1 MKEKKTSE
9 KQKEETEQK
18 SEPVLL
24 NRYYRF
30 ICYLIMVTTE
40 MAMNVS
46 SGVLSAAS
54 RAIKKQYS
62 MKDVEFG
69 YFGLAQGIGRT
80 LGNIFYTLLVNQ
92 ISAKWFGGVFTIVKG
107 LVLASFSLT
116 QSKWVL
122 IFLRGLIG
130 FMHMQPSTYIP
141 LWIDQYGFR
150 KYKTVQLSFLQALVP
165 VGKVLGFVFVN
176 IFTEDGWKIP
186 YNIEA
191 VYLLFC
197 GLFVTL
203 SPSNYFNRKV
213 ILMTDEERPTEYR
226 QEKWKEISVFNK
238 RTSKP
243 GSKSKKLWNDIYTVI
258 THYEFEICNIAKAL
272 MTGGQSCVHFWCGDF
287 MINRLGM
294 DGTTKTMIYT
304 LMNLSGPAIGFLL
317 SPIVNKYF
325 GSYETPHAPFVLLV
339 IHIIT
344 IAFGISATL
353 INKIPIFI
361 ACMTLFFGLLSLC
374 LAMVF
379 GMLMISIN
387 RDLKGMCF
395 SVGNITTMST
405 TGALFPVI
413 YGKMN
418 DIFNPKGIKFAGM
431 LSIMILNGSASLFL
445 IELGRLKMMRKKKEE
460 KDKLI
465 DKDNE
470 EGKEMEDK

>member
-1 MKEKKTSE
+1 
-9 KQKEETEQK
+9 
-18 SEPVLL
+18 
-24 NRYYRF
+24 
-30 ICYLIMVTTE
+30 
-40 MAMNVS
+40 
-46 SGVLSAAS
+46 
-54 RAIKKQYS
+54 
-62 MKDVEFG
+62 
-69 YFGLAQGIGRT
+69 
-80 LGNIFYTLLVNQ
+80 
-92 ISAKWFGGVFTIVKG
+92 
-107 LVLASFSLT
+107 
-116 QSKWVL
+116 
-122 IFLRGLIG
+122 
-130 FMHMQPSTYIP
+130 
-141 LWIDQYGFR
+141 
-150 KYKTVQLSFLQALVP
+150 
-165 VGKVLGFVFVN
+165 
-176 IFTEDGWKIP
+176 
-186 YNIEA
+186 
-191 VYLLFC
+191 
-197 GLFVTL
+197 
-203 SPSNYFNRKV
+203 
-213 ILMTDEERPTEYR
+213 
-226 QEKWKEISVFNK
+226 
-238 RTSKP
+238 
-243 GSKSKKLWNDIYTVI
+243 
-258 THYEFEICNIAKAL
+258 
-272 MTGGQSCVHFWCGDF
+272 
-287 MINRLGM
+287 
-294 DGTTKTMIYT
+294 MIYT